1 MPVQNYE
8 PIDTNTD
15 VTTTRTL
22 LHEVIPL
29 TGTIVSGTYTDG
41 NIKNYTH
48 GMFQSVYDYPYLS
61 SSANHIFDI
70 TCGFNTTAT
79 VTGSTPQTLSAACNT
94 NGVQNAKKINTYTQ
108 FAQTL
113 LGYQSTAQNT
123 VETFESD
130 LEVSDDTAGRQ
141 MTSCYFITLS
151 RLIMKEQI
159 KKGSFSMTLGTG
171 SNSTRAS
178 GTPPLGG
185 HYETAS
191 AYSITIG
198 DYSASSGTGGGFK
211 SGLPGGDYGVL
222 YVSGAQGGK
231 DHGSGIPIGNIFY
244 QAGIIVLTS
253 SIFGSGSNSK
263 PLSCSTG
270 DGRFTPM
277 TMLGGNKGAFSG
289 TYGGASYTA
298 AQTMVTGTISGSC
311 DILRQRIQ
319 NISFNNTTEIN
330 SKIYF
335 CRVPHNKYNYSSNP
349 TYTSASKIQVKDL
362 ASDPPLSYITT
373 VGLYN
378 SSNELLAV
386 AKLSEPL
393 KKDPTNE
400 LTLRVRLDY

>member
-1 MPVQNYE
+1 MAVQNYE
-8 PIDTNTD
+8 QIDINTD

-29 TGTIVSGTYTDG
+29 TGTIVSGTYSDN

-70 TCGFNTTAT
+70 TCGFNTSAT

-94 NGVQNAKKINTYTQ
+94 NGVQCAKKINTYNQ

-113 LGYQSTAQNT
+113 LGYVDGASNT
-123 VETFESD
+123 IETFESD
-130 LEVSDDTAGRQ
+130 LSVSDDTAANKMNG
-141 MTSCYFITLS
+141 CYFITLS

-171 SNSTRAS
+171 SNSTKS
-178 GTPPLGG
+178 SIGG

-198 DYSASSGTGGGFK
+198 DYSASAGTGGGFK

-222 YVSGAQGGK
+222 YVSNSKGAAGHTDGVAV
-231 DHGSGIPIGNIFY
+231 GNIFY
-244 QAGIIVLTS
+244 QAGVIVLTS
-253 SIFGSGSNSK
+253 SVFLSGSTKNPAK
-263 PLSCSTG
+263 ATTDLPI
-270 DGRFTPM
+270 
-277 TMLGGNKGAFSG
+277 AIFSG
-289 TYGGASYTA
+289 TYGGATYTA

-311 DILRQRIQ
+311 DIVRQRIQ

-349 TYTSASKIQVKDL
+349 TYTKDSKIQVKNL

-373 VGLYN
+373 VGLYSGN
-378 SSNELLAV
+378 NELLAV

-393 KKDPTNE
+393 RKDPTNE